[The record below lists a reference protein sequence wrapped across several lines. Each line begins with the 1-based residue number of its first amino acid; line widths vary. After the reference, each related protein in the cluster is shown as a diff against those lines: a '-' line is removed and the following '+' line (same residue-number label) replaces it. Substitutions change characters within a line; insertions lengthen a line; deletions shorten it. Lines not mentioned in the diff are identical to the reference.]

1 MRMTVGWPSAA
12 TEIAAPRG
20 ATEVCSIDC
29 PWDATVSEAD
39 GYRYRTISFLS
50 DYGLTD
56 EFVGVCHGVI
66 LRLAPEVR
74 IIDISHG
81 IHPQNV
87 SQGAMVL
94 AQAVPYMPT
103 GVHMAIVDPGVG
115 SGRLAVLVQT
125 ADGSCLVGPDN
136 GLLIPAASRLGGATA
151 CRRLQNP
158 RFMSP
163 KPSRTFHGRDV
174 FSPAAAYLAR
184 GVEPQEFGDPVP
196 VTDLVPFQLPA
207 PRLHDGHYHAVVQHV
222 DRFGSLE
229 LNVSPAQAAE
239 LGLTVGALLEVGVEG
254 HRCLAPFGETFASV
268 APGELVVVEDSHGLL
283 AVSVN
288 RGSAAERL
296 GAGLG
301 SKVVVGPAGSGGH

>member
-1 MRMTVGWPSAA
+1 VPDRPPFV
-12 TEIAAPRG
+12 
-20 ATEVCSIDC
+20 
-29 PWDATVSEAD
+29 
-39 GYRYRTISFLS
+39 SFLS
-50 DYGLTD
+50 DYGLVD

-81 IHPQNV
+81 IRPQNV
-87 SQGAMVL
+87 RQGAMVL

-151 CRRLQNP
+151 CRRLENP

-163 KPSRTFHGRDV
+163 NPSRTFHGRDV

-184 GVEPQEFGDPVP
+184 GVDPQEFGDLVP
-196 VTDLVPFQLPA
+196 VTKLVPFQLPVA
-207 PRLHDGHYHAVVQHV
+207 RLHDGHYHAVVQHV

-254 HRCLAPFGETFASV
+254 HRCLAPFGETFGSV

-288 RGSAAERL
+288 QGNAAERL

-301 SKVVVGPAGSGGH
+301 SKVVVGPAGSGAGYEGPDRSLG